1 MRSSQGRHIRPSNT
15 WRPLPP
21 AVQPGR
27 YRRNGDSPGF
37 RSLAVVSILATL
49 TTSAA
54 FGLGAEE
61 PLPVAQ
67 APVMGEEVR
76 PALPPIRVLPPSSAS
91 SINAPQVLVPPSPP
105 TTLTDPTPQEI
116 LVMRPAEEPREDL
129 TYGVLSDWTDGV
141 SSIIFS
147 AVIPPLTVAEPVDR
161 EGCIRRAKRSPVTVE
176 GVYDRNLIAQM
187 TYSVFECITGVAGLD
202 SVAPTSQ
209 RSWKGAEIWGF
220 ESLSEQVAAEAI
232 VVAYCES
239 MGFSPRALTGS
250 NGFGYAGLFQMGSRE
265 MARFGEPGSS
275 RYDPVDNA
283 IAAAKYFLFQYQNK
297 NGWGGW
303 SPWAVVNTN
312 FNDEVNSQVKIPVL
326 PRFASTDSEYKG
338 RRGAELPA
346 WAVDPWGWE
355 VPHWNGTGCSF
366 TGRSWPAASPL
377 NGDA

>member
-1 MRSSQGRHIRPSNT
+1 VQSSQGRHIRPSNT

-49 TTSAA
+49 TTSTA
-54 FGLGAEE
+54 FGLGPETSFD
-61 PLPVAQ
+61 PPVVQ
-67 APVMGEEVR
+67 ASVLGSEAPG
-76 PALPPIRVLPPSSAS
+76 ALPPIQLLPGPSPSSTS
-91 SINAPQVLVPPSPP
+91 APQILLALAPP
-105 TTLTDPTPQEI
+105 TTLTDPTPEEI
-116 LVMRPAEEPREDL
+116 LVMRTAEPTE
-129 TYGVLSDWTDGV
+129 DWTDFV
-141 SSIIFS
+141 SSIAFV
-147 AVIPPLTVAEPVDR
+147 AAGPPLAVAAPVNR
-161 EGCIRRAKRSPVTVE
+161 EDCIRRAKASPVKVD
-176 GVYDRNLIAQM
+176 GVFDRNLIAQM

-220 ESLSEQVAAEAI
+220 ESLAEQVAAEAI

-275 RYDPVDNA
+275 RNDPVDNA
-283 IAAAKYFLFQYQNK
+283 IAAAKYFLFQYQNR

-312 FNDEVNSQVKIPVL
+312 FEDEINSQVRVPVL
-326 PRFASTDSEYKG
+326 PRFASTDSEFRG
-338 RRGAELPA
+338 RRGPELPA
-346 WAVDPWGWE
+346 WAVDPWRWE
-355 VPHWNGTGCSF
+355 VPHWSRTGCSF

-377 NGDA
+377 GEDH